1 MIDIHSH
8 ILPDLDDG
16 AHDLEESL
24 KMLEI
29 AAADGIRTMVATP
42 HMLHGAFPVTV
53 PDTRDRYAT
62 LTAAARERGF
72 DMEILLGSEI
82 HLEIDILGA
91 LRNDQALP
99 LGEAGRVIL
108 LELPTTS
115 IPTGTED
122 VIFEMQTE
130 GYAVIIAH
138 PERNDE
144 LARNLERVTKLKD
157 RGVLM
162 QVTARSVTGGF
173 GSRAKKVARKM
184 AKEGL
189 IDILATDA
197 HAASGR
203 VPVLSDA
210 LKWLSKKIGEDEAM
224 DLVTRNPARVLG
236 IKR

>member
-8 ILPDLDDG
+8 VLPDLDDG
-16 AHDLEESL
+16 AVDLEESL
-24 KMLEI
+24 EMLEI
-29 AAADGIRTMVATP
+29 AAGDGIRTMVATP

-53 PDTRDRYAT
+53 PDARERHAT
-62 LTAAARERGF
+62 LTAAAAERGI
-72 DMEILLGSEI
+72 DVEILLGSEI

-91 LRNDQALP
+91 LRNDEALP
-99 LGEAGRVIL
+99 LGEAGKAIL

-115 IPTGTED
+115 IPTGTEN
-122 VIFEMQTE
+122 VIFEIQTE
-130 GYAVIIAH
+130 GYVVIIAH

-144 LARNLERVTKLKD
+144 LAGNLERIAKLRD

-173 GSRAKKVARKM
+173 GGRAKRVSRKM
-184 AKEGL
+184 AKQGL
-189 IDILATDA
+189 IDILASDA
-197 HAASGR
+197 HRAKGR

-210 LKWLSKKIGEDEAM
+210 VAWLSKKIGEEETM

-236 IKR
+236 LSR